1 MTIEQI
7 FKLIDAGFT
16 KDEINAMSATPAGA
30 AETGNEGVEGSTGI
44 NTPEPKENAPQG
56 ENSAPQG
63 TQSNDA
69 FNATVL
75 NAISELTKSVQALQ
89 KTNQSANVRN
99 MTFEQQPR
107 EDAATI
113 IARIID
119 PTYKKQ

>member
-16 KDEINAMSATPAGA
+16 KDEINALSAAPAGA
-30 AETGNEGVEGSTGI
+30 AETGTQGVEQSDHI
-44 NTPEPKENAPQG
+44 ETPPATETAPQG
-56 ENSAPQG
+56 ENSAPQ

-99 MTFEQQPR
+99 MAFESQPR
-107 EDAATI
+107 EDAATV

-119 PTYKKQ
+119 PTFKK